1 MKNFKNFF
9 LLLLTVSAVSF
20 TSCTKEDSD
29 CTAPAVETN
38 IVGTWT
44 VEMGDGGTAEFKSD
58 GTLVD
63 PTGEIFEV
71 EVNGVNYSEKTYTV
85 ANDTLS
91 IVAKDPNST
100 NSGNA
105 SFAIKEN
112 ECNKIT
118 LDSGL
123 GIDFVL
129 NRE

>member
-9 LLLLTVSAVSF
+9 LLLLTVSAVTF
-20 TSCTKEDSD
+20 TSCTKEDD
-29 CTAPAVETN
+29 CTPPAVETN
-38 IVGTWT
+38 IVGSWT
-44 VEMGDGGTAEFKSD
+44 VALGSGDAAEFKSD

-63 PTGEIFEV
+63 PTGEIFEI

-85 ANDTLS
+85 ANDTLTV
-91 IVAKDPNST
+91 IAKDPNST
-100 NSGNA
+100 NSGDA

-112 ECNKIT
+112 ECDKIT